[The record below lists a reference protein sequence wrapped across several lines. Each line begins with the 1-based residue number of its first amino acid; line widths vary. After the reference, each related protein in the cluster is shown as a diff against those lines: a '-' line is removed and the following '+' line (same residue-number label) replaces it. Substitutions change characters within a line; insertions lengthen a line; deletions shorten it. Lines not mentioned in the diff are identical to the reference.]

1 MVVGAKPRGFGIRPK
16 NERFLDLT
24 YYMEFVLCSTEEVMI
39 RIYCMPSFSG
49 KKYEESLKMTPFEMI
64 YDRRC

>member
-39 RIYCMPSFSG
+39 RIYCMPSFPG
-49 KKYEESLKMTPFEMI
+49 KNMK
-64 YDRRC
+64 RV